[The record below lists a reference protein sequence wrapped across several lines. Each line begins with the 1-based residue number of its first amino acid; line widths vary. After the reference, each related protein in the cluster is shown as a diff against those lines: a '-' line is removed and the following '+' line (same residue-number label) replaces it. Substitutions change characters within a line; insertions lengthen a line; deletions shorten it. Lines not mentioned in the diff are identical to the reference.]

1 MTWFEFVI
9 KTSIRRM
16 KTEREIVEMRLIA
29 DKKIAEIYGNE
40 ALREIQY
47 LRYK

>member
-16 KTEREIVEMRLIA
+16 KTEIEIVEIRLSA
-29 DKKIAEIYGNE
+29 DKKIAKIYGNE
-40 ALREIQY
+40 ALREVQR
-47 LRYK
+47 LRYL